1 MATEL
6 GYDSGMRGRIAAT
19 VAVLVLVTL
28 GMAATAWAQV
38 NGVPAS
44 VTSLGF
50 GGHFTPGVPASVTSL
65 GPNGFRGHNPFFTQP
80 RCCINPLFPRNS
92 NSHLFRHH
100 QRQLAFPVGVP
111 VYTMPYTP
119 VIIMQPGE
127 DQVVEEEEE
136 NGGPTIFDR
145 RGTGRYERERSSERQ
160 RDEREAEEEARSAPP
175 QPVAPAAPVSEQ
187 APTVLVFKDGHTVEV
202 LNYAILGSLVYDLTP
217 GHPRKI
223 PLVDLDLA
231 ATAKQNDDRGID
243 FRLPAGPQVN

>member
-6 GYDSGMRGRIAAT
+6 RYDSSMRARIAAT
-19 VAVLVLVTL
+19 VAVFALITVGTP
-28 GMAATAWAQV
+28 ASAQI

-65 GPNGFRGHNPFFTQP
+65 GPNGFQGRNPFFTEPQ
-80 RCCINPLFPRNS
+80 CCINPLFPSNS

-100 QRQLAFPVGVP
+100 QRQLAFPMAVP
-111 VYTMPYTP
+111 VYTVPYTP
-119 VIIMQPGE
+119 VIIVQPGA
-127 DQVVEEEEE
+127 DQAREEEEE
-136 NGGPTIFDR
+136 EYGGPTVFDR
-145 RGTGRYERERSSERQ
+145 RGAGRYQ
-160 RDEREAEEEARSAPP
+160 RDRCYERPRSEEREAEEEARSVPP
-175 QPVAPAAPVSEQ
+175 PGAPVATVSEQ
-187 APTVLVFKDGHTVEV
+187 PPTVLVFKDGHTVEV
-202 LNYAILGSLVYDLTP
+202 QNYAILGSLVYDLAP

-223 PLVDLDLA
+223 PLADLDLA